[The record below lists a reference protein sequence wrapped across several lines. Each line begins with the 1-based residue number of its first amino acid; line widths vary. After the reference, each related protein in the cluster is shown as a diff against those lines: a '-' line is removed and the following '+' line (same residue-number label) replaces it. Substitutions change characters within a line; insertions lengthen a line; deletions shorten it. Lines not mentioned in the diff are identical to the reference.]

1 MHTRLRNTCLT
12 LVLALAG
19 PAALAQ
25 GIEFRSVSEPAIM
38 FDTPSDHGK
47 RVFIVTPGT
56 PVEVVVNLDKWVK
69 VRDSGGSLTWIE
81 RDKLSSQRTLMVTAP
96 SAIVRQ
102 HPQADAPVVFEATRA
117 VVLELAAPPAAGWV
131 QVRHRDGA
139 TGFLRITEVWGL

>member
-1 MHTRLRNTCLT
+1 MRTGIGKACVTF
-12 LVLALAG
+12 VLALAG
-19 PAALAQ
+19 AAASAQ
-25 GIEFRSVSEPAIM
+25 GIEFRSVSEPAIL
-38 FDTPSDHGK
+38 FDTPSDQGK
-47 RVFIVTPGT
+47 RVFIVSPGT

-81 RDKLSSQRTLMVTAP
+81 RDKLSAQRTLMVTAP

-102 HPQADAPVVFEATRA
+102 QPQADAPVVFEATRA
-117 VVLELAAPPAAGWV
+117 VILELAAPPAAGWV